1 MAMRDPYDVLGVAR
15 KASEAELKKAFRALA
30 KKHHP
35 DRHASDPNAVKRFQE
50 LNAAYELLSD
60 KEKRAQYDRG
70 EIDAAGQPKGF
81 GAGFRPGAGG
91 FRGGFRPGAGGAPG
105 AREFHFNVGD
115 EEGVNIDD
123 ILGGIFGGGAGP
135 GRGRARAQPRR
146 GQDLQLQTTVSFQ
159 EAALGGTRRVTL
171 PEGRELEVKIPP
183 ALKDGQS
190 IRLRG
195 QGAPGERGGAAG
207 DLLITVSVAPHPYL
221 TRDGDDIRMDLPITL
236 KEAVL
241 GAKVEVPTLTGPVAV
256 TVPANSNT
264 GNVLRLKGKGIQAPG
279 HPGDLYIRLM
289 VALPEKADAELNSF
303 AKRWNAVYDPRAKLR

>member
-1 MAMRDPYDVLGVAR
+1 MRDPYDVLGVAR
-15 KASEAELKKAFRALA
+15 KASEAEIKKAFRALA

-35 DRHASDPNAVKRFQE
+35 DKTGNDQAAMKRFQE
-50 LNAAYELLSD
+50 INSAYELLSD

-81 GAGFRPGAGG
+81 GAGFNPSAGG
-91 FRGGFRPGAGGAPG
+91 FRGGPRPGAGA
-105 AREFHFNVGD
+105 AREFHFNFGD

-135 GRGRARAQPRR
+135 ARGRPRAQPRR

-159 EAALGGTRRVTL
+159 EAALGGTRRVML
-171 PEGRELEVKIPP
+171 ADGRELEVKIPP
-183 ALKDGQS
+183 GLKEGQQ

-195 QGAPGERGGAAG
+195 QGAPGERGAPAG

-279 HPGDLYIRLM
+279 HAGDFYIRLL
-289 VALPEKADAELNSF
+289 VTLPEQADADLQSF
-303 AKRWNAVYDPRAKLR
+303 AKRWNAAYDPRTKLH